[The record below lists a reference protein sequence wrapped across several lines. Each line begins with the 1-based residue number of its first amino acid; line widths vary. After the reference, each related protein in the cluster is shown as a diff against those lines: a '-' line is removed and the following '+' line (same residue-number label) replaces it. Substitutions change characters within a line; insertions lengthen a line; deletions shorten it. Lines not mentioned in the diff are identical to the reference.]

1 MLRFLKNSVVSA
13 QNTGNKLLEV
23 DVEEKN
29 SQLSDMEVGEST
41 KALLDKKK
49 DIAKIELMNMRK
61 FYQIVTQ
68 FLQRRLPL
76 NNELL
81 RDITCLHPSMQK
93 SESGSKKIRNVALK
107 VPQIIPES

>member
-1 MLRFLKNSVVSA
+1 MLRFLKISVVSA
-13 QNTGNKLLEV
+13 QNTGKKLLEV

-29 SQLSDMEVGEST
+29 SQLSDMEVGQST

-61 FYQIVTQ
+61 LYQTVTQ
-68 FLQRRLPL
+68 CLQRRLPL

-93 SESGSKKIRNVALK
+93 S
-107 VPQIIPES
+107 